1 MTCRQ
6 HTPQTDVWRSVTMR
20 AASDLVE
27 RIAPPPP
34 PHEWRS
40 STMQTL
46 EAAVTPGTT
55 ANFAVT
61 FTVTT
66 LLIPRI
72 PYRPLAMAVGFAA
85 GSILH

>member
-1 MTCRQ
+1 
-6 HTPQTDVWRSVTMR
+6 MR
-20 AASDLVE
+20 AASGLAEWV
-27 RIAPPPP
+27 APPAPSY
-34 PHEWRS
+34 EWRS

-46 EAAVTPGTT
+46 NAAVTPGTA

>member
-1 MTCRQ
+1 
-6 HTPQTDVWRSVTMR
+6 MR

-27 RIAPPPP
+27 RVAPLPSSY
-34 PHEWRS
+34 EWRS

-46 EAAVTPGTT
+46 DAAVTPGTA

-61 FTVTT
+61 LAVTT

-72 PYRPLAMAVGFAA
+72 PCRPLAMAVGFAA